1 MLIID
6 DLLLFPIRGPLW
18 VLKQI
23 HEIAEQE
30 LANEAEAVTAELS
43 ELYMRLETGQIAEA
57 EFDSQEK
64 ELLDRLEAITAREEQ
79 GEAEEGEDEKV
90 LTEKAA

>member
-1 MLIID
+1 MRRTALRRIY
-6 DLLLFPIRGPLW
+6 LHR
-18 VLKQI
+18 Q
-23 HEIAEQE
+23 

-43 ELYMRLETGQIAEA
+43 ELYMMLETGQINEA
-57 EFDSQEK
+57 EFDSREK
-64 ELLDRLEAITAREEQ
+64 ELLDRLETIESREEQ